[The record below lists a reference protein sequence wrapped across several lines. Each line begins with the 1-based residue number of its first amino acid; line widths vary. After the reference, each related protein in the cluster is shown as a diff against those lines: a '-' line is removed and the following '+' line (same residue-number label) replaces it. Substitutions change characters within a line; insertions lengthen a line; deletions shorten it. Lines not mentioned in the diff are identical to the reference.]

1 MTRRAVSSLTKSL
14 VPGLSARDAVAGCT
28 SAAEATSRSVAS
40 RSWWAIM
47 LQSLAS
53 VLLTHST
60 HSPAV
65 WAHSIHFPGA
75 SAGVRLRSAGAGRG
89 DDDRPRGA
97 RAAAVAQ
104 GQPDAGPGDA

>member
-1 MTRRAVSSLTKSL
+1 MTRRAVSSLTSSL

-28 SAAEATSRSVAS
+28 PAAEATSRSVAG

-60 HSPAV
+60 HSPAFN
-65 WAHSIHFPGA
+65 SQYSFPARNGRGIRSLP
-75 SAGVRLRSAGAGRG
+75 SADAGGG
-89 DDDRPRGA
+89 DDDGPRGA
-97 RAAAVAQ
+97 GPPAVAQ
-104 GQPDAGPGDA
+104 G